1 MAPFAIL
8 ILRTFPLMLE
18 LPLYT
23 YCCLCIQNGYTKL
36 FSLFKQFRDELSRH
50 RVKSVYE
57 SWFSISIVVVFRI
70 FLVQFRS
77 WTSICHVK
85 RIHGNKNIIKIE
97 IIFAVSISIYIYIDF
112 PFIHSTV
119 SFYFVLFYFIYL
131 FVFRECSFQF
141 WLFLKKK
148 KK

>member
-97 IIFAVSISIYIYIDF
+97 IIFAVSISIYIYWFSIYSF
-112 PFIHSTV
+112 NSKFLFCFI
-119 SFYFVLFYFIYL
+119 LFYLFI
-131 FVFRECSFQF
+131 CI
-141 WLFLKKK
+141 
-148 KK
+148 